1 MTRKIE
7 LVIVDDEENSMGL
20 TVIAD
25 DEEDRTNRR
34 KEIAQGDAS
43 FNNFLSSD
51 VGGRGAVVSTQ
62 RMGLKTPAWRDDV
75 ISCAATWTAVYLRPL
90 PPSLSCFS
98 N

>member
-1 MTRKIE
+1 
-7 LVIVDDEENSMGL
+7 MGL

-51 VGGRGAVVSTQ
+51 VGGRGAVVSTVS
-62 RMGLKTPAWRDDV
+62 GGGGGGIK
-75 ISCAATWTAVYLRPL
+75 SSHATVA
-90 PPSLSCFS
+90 
-98 N
+98 